1 VTTTA
6 ATGTGPVRL
15 ERSGAVAVLTLQ
27 RPEQRNAL
35 DDELAH
41 GVLAALAEVRDDEA
55 IACVVIAAEGSSFCS
70 GGNLDLLERV
80 GADPTAP
87 DGFAA
92 LGAIYRVFE
101 TLADFPVPTI
111 AAAQGGVIGA
121 GVNLLLAADLALV
134 ADDVVIRGFG
144 RAGVHP
150 GGGHL
155 SLLLRKAP
163 AAAAAIAL
171 FDRDLGADDA
181 VRTGL
186 AWRAVPRDRLQDEA
200 LAIAAAAANDR
211 ELVRSV
217 TATFRAADA
226 TRPRAAA
233 AVLLERAPQMWSL
246 RRAQLRRS
254 GDPR

>member
-1 VTTTA
+1 VTTTS
-6 ATGTGPVRL
+6 ATEVVSV
-15 ERSGAVAVLTLQ
+15 ERTGAVAVLTLR

-35 DDELAH
+35 DDELALAL
-41 GVLAALAEVRDDEA
+41 LAALAEVRNDPQV
-55 IACVVIAAEGSSFCS
+55 ACVVIAAEGPSFCS

-121 GVNLLLAADLALV
+121 GVNLLLATDLAIV
-134 ADDVVIRGFG
+134 ADDVVVRGFG
-144 RAGVHP
+144 QAGVHP

-163 AAAAAIAL
+163 AAAAAVAL
-171 FDRDLGADDA
+171 FNRDLGADDA
-181 VRTGL
+181 VRLGL
-186 AWRAVPRDRLQDEA
+186 AWRAVPRENLQAEVLDT
-200 LAIAAAAANDR
+200 AAAAAKDP
-211 ELVRSV
+211 ELIRAV